1 MKNPTIKGSDK
12 KRVYLQFPLR
22 KSRFDPK
29 IMKIFYV
36 FLGLFWIVSGIWFY
50 MLKPETT
57 ISWPIVYGS
66 IGILILILAN
76 YYEALFSGKY
86 IDYSPDGMVVK
97 LGYNKAIFLEWQQV
111 DEVRLEGKQF
121 SILKKDGERHE
132 WKINKNAMYNW
143 SGFFNALKENLSK
156 RDVSFTL

>member
-1 MKNPTIKGSDK
+1 MKNPPIKESDK

-36 FLGLFWIVSGIWFY
+36 FLGLFWIGSGIWFY
-50 MLKPETT
+50 FANPQST
-57 ISWPIVYGS
+57 IGMPIVYGV

-86 IDYSPDGMVVK
+86 IDYSPNGMMVK
-97 LGYNKAIFLEWQQV
+97 LGYDKPVFMEWEQIN
-111 DEVRLEGKQF
+111 EVKLQGKQF
-121 SILKKDGERHE
+121 SIVKKDGVRHE
-132 WKINKNAMYNW
+132 WKINKSAMYNW
-143 SGFFNALKENLSK
+143 SGFFNALKKHLSE
-156 RDVSFTL
+156 RNVSYSL